1 MGLVAFIIS
10 GGRIADPESLRPWL
24 DSEPGAVVICAD
36 GGARYAAAMGI
47 VPSVIVGDM
56 DSIDGSLLSFFE
68 EKGST
73 ILRYSPSKD
82 ETDTELALSHAL
94 TLDPRKVFLF
104 GVLGTRVDHSLANI
118 FLLAG
123 AVPADVDLRII
134 DDSCE
139 MFLVMDQLLLRG
151 LAGQTVS
158 LLPLSPVVSGIT
170 LRGFEYPLREGVME
184 MGRSLGVSN
193 RLSGTEGFITVKA
206 GRLLVIK
213 NRVL

>member
-1 MGLVAFIIS
+1 MGVVAFIIS
-10 GGRIADPESLRPWL
+10 GGRIADPETLRPWL
-24 DSEPGAVVICAD
+24 EKETDAVVICAD
-36 GGARYAAAMGI
+36 GGARYAAAIGI

-56 DSIDGSLLSFFE
+56 DSIDEGLLSFFE

-73 ILRYSPSKD
+73 IVRYSPSKD
-82 ETDTELALSHAL
+82 ETDTELALNHAL
-94 TLDPRKVFLF
+94 RLEARTILLF
-104 GVLGTRVDHSLANI
+104 GALGSRLDHSLANI

-123 AVPADVDLRII
+123 AVPPGVDLRII
-134 DDSCE
+134 DESCE
-139 MFLVMDQLLLRG
+139 LFMVVDQLLLRG
-151 LAGQTVS
+151 VTGQTVS

-193 RLSGTEGFITVKA
+193 RFSGTEGFIEVKA

-213 NRVL
+213 NTVP